1 MLGHLVWDREFVNEI
16 KIDEH
21 PNDNFESFALLVQSI
36 VELIAEKKYNIYD
49 FHRILTIRMVSLT
62 CKG

>member
-16 KIDEH
+16 EIDEH

-36 VELIAEKKYNIYD
+36 VELIAEKNNNSYYHI
-49 FHRILTIRMVSLT
+49 ILTIVSLT